1 VVAHLARAEAGV
13 VERAVAARAAA
24 VAGLLAEGRGC
35 GTCLRAGRQEGVVN
49 KSWWYLAR
57 LLPCTSRRA

>member
-1 VVAHLARAEAGV
+1 M